1 MVVNKCKIRATEGN
15 MPTESQYGPCYI
27 PGVFYYSLVE
37 YRTISFALKTI
48 LHCHNGVFQLLL
60 LSVN

>member
-1 MVVNKCKIRATEGN
+1 